1 MGGKCP
7 FWLFVGLLSSDE
19 SVQSRSVCRT
29 EKRVFFIVFVGISDI
44 FLIFA
49 PEIKTKKRMGHQED
63 IAKTESKI
71 IVIRDI
77 QVILDRD
84 VAELYGVET
93 KAINQ
98 AVKRNIEKFPPE
110 YMFQLSKEEKQE
122 VVTKCDH
129 LGNLRYSRT
138 LPNAF
143 TEQGLY
149 MLATILKSPLA
160 TEVTIAIIETFSK
173 VREVSRAIA
182 KVNDDAE
189 KGIMPKEE
197 EQGKIQNLMGEVLAD
212 NLPLKMRK
220 MAFSLNLGFLKVSV
234 ETTRGK
240 D

>member
-1 MGGKCP
+1 MGQK
-7 FWLFVGLLSSDE
+7 
-19 SVQSRSVCRT
+19 
-29 EKRVFFIVFVGISDI
+29 
-44 FLIFA
+44 
-49 PEIKTKKRMGHQED
+49 ED
-63 IAKTESKI
+63 IVKTENKI
-71 IVIRDI
+71 IVIRDK

-93 KAINQ
+93 KRINE
-98 AVKRNIEKFPPE
+98 ALKNNPDKFPDG
-110 YMFQLSKEEKQE
+110 YVITLNIKEKDELVENFDRFK
-122 VVTKCDH
+122 
-129 LGNLRYSRT
+129 T
-138 LPNAF
+138 LKHSTVEPHAF
-143 TEQGLY
+143 TEKGLY

-240 D
+240 E

>member
-1 MGGKCP
+1 MGQK
-7 FWLFVGLLSSDE
+7 
-19 SVQSRSVCRT
+19 
-29 EKRVFFIVFVGISDI
+29 
-44 FLIFA
+44 
-49 PEIKTKKRMGHQED
+49 ED
-63 IAKTESKI
+63 IVKTENKI
-71 IVIRDI
+71 IIIRDK

-93 KAINQ
+93 KRINE
-98 AVKRNIEKFPPE
+98 ALKNNPDKFPDGDVIT
-110 YMFQLSKEEKQE
+110 LNIKEKDELVENFDRFK
-122 VVTKCDH
+122 
-129 LGNLRYSRT
+129 T
-138 LPNAF
+138 LKHSTVEPHAF
-143 TEQGLY
+143 TEKGLY

-173 VREVSRAIA
+173 VREVSRARA

-197 EQGKIQNLMGEVLAD
+197 EQGKIQSLMGEVLAD

>member
-1 MGGKCP
+1 MGQK
-7 FWLFVGLLSSDE
+7 
-19 SVQSRSVCRT
+19 
-29 EKRVFFIVFVGISDI
+29 
-44 FLIFA
+44 
-49 PEIKTKKRMGHQED
+49 ED
-63 IAKTESKI
+63 IVKTENKI
-71 IVIRDI
+71 IVIRDK

-93 KAINQ
+93 KRINE
-98 AVKRNIEKFPPE
+98 ALKNNPDKFPDG
-110 YMFQLSKEEKQE
+110 YVITLNIKEKDELVENFDRFK
-122 VVTKCDH
+122 
-129 LGNLRYSRT
+129 T
-138 LPNAF
+138 LKHSTVEPHAF
-143 TEQGLY
+143 TEKCLY

-240 D
+240 E

>member
-1 MGGKCP
+1 MGQK
-7 FWLFVGLLSSDE
+7 
-19 SVQSRSVCRT
+19 
-29 EKRVFFIVFVGISDI
+29 
-44 FLIFA
+44 
-49 PEIKTKKRMGHQED
+49 ED
-63 IAKTESKI
+63 IVKTENKI
-71 IVIRDI
+71 IVIRDK

-93 KAINQ
+93 KRINE
-98 AVKRNIEKFPPE
+98 ALKNNPDKFPNG
-110 YMFQLSKEEKQE
+110 YVITLNIKEKDELVENFDRFK
-122 VVTKCDH
+122 
-129 LGNLRYSRT
+129 T
-138 LPNAF
+138 LKHSTVEPHAF
-143 TEQGLY
+143 TEKGLY

>member
-1 MGGKCP
+1 I
-7 FWLFVGLLSSDE
+7 L
-19 SVQSRSVCRT
+19 
-29 EKRVFFIVFVGISDI
+29 
-44 FLIFA
+44 
-49 PEIKTKKRMGHQED
+49 
-63 IAKTESKI
+63 
-71 IVIRDI
+71 IRDT
-77 QVILDRD
+77 QVIIDRD
-84 VAELYGVET
+84 VAELYGVTTRE
-93 KAINQ
+93 INQ
-98 AVKRNIEKFPPE
+98 ALKNNPRKFPSDFVIE
-110 YMFQLSKEEKQE
+110 LTNSEKQE
-122 VVTKCDH
+122 VIKKFD
-129 LGNLRYSRT
+129 NLKGLKFSRVA
-138 LPNAF
+138 PHAF

>member
-1 MGGKCP
+1 MAILGAAFERRKRTKS
-7 FWLFVGLLSSDE
+7 LGLPHRE
-19 SVQSRSVCRT
+19 AGV
-29 EKRVFFIVFVGISDI
+29 FIVFVGISDI

-49 PEIKTKKRMGHQED
+49 PKIKTKKRMGHQED

-149 MLATILKSPLA
+149 MLATILKSPIA
-160 TEVTIAIIETFSK
+160 TETTFAIIDTFTK
-173 VREVSRAIA
+173 LRKLARTMA
-182 KVNDDAE
+182 KLNDEAE
-189 KGIMPKEE
+189 QGIVPDEA
-197 EQGKIQNLMGEVLAD
+197 EQGKLQGMMNEVFAD
-212 NLPLKMRK
+212 KLPLKMRK
-220 MAFSLNLGFLKVSV
+220 FAFSINLGIAKLSI
-234 ETTRGK
+234 ETTRERK